1 MRHSRHLK
9 FFRILLMTI
18 LVKSG
23 IIMKV
28 GGNENVTTLKR
39 TVCNE
44 NRNLV
49 YFNITNRNTTC
60 SRNNEFL

>member
-1 MRHSRHLK
+1 
-9 FFRILLMTI
+9 MTI